1 MTSVTL
7 SPYQVGE
14 ARALTELFYDTVH
27 TVCKGDYTPE
37 QLAVW
42 ADGTAD
48 PERWEQSFL
57 QHQTLVARVDGIV
70 AGFADRDGD
79 YLDRLYV
86 HKDVQRQGVAT
97 ALADGLEQSARAEGH
112 RKMVTHASITARP
125 FFEKRGYQVVREQQV
140 ERKGLLLTN
149 YVMEKI
155 W

>member
-7 SPYQVGE
+7 SPYQAGE

-97 ALADGLEQSARAEGH
+97 ALSDGLEQSARAEGH
-112 RKMVTHASITARP
+112 RRMVTHASITARP

-149 YVMEKI
+149 YVMEKML
-155 W
+155 

>member
-7 SPYQVGE
+7 SPYQAGE
-14 ARALTELFYDTVH
+14 ARTLTELFYDTVH

-97 ALADGLEQSARAEGH
+97 ALVDGLEQSARAEGH
-112 RKMVTHASITARP
+112 RRMVTHASITARP

-149 YVMEKI
+149 YVMEKVL
-155 W
+155 